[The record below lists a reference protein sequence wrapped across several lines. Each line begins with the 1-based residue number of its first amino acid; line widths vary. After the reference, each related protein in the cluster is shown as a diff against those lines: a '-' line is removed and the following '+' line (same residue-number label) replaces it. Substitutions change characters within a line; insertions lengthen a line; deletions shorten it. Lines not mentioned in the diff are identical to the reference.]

1 MSIFYRKEQHREN
14 LFLKD
19 LHLKVKTKHL
29 KQIEGNQIPFT
40 LYLDRFKTYFP
51 CAWEDIVTYCRDKK
65 NDYYRR
71 KRNGLRTVP
80 FYTPEAFL
88 KKHAHIGKALENHL
102 TDEEK
107 SALRKKLLKKAK
119 DQKKAREKFLT
130 DNLVY
135 VQEVCPPYI
144 KDLIKSYFNIRRT
157 KTLNINARYLI
168 LLEASQFK
176 CDETIAFLH
185 KISACDKNYDLRMMA
200 YHALRRMGEHPWLA
214 RNRKGKKHLSQ
225 IKQIDI
231 KENPTE
237 LLHLLYENQQ
247 ALYQSFDVFLS
258 HSSLDTNELLNL
270 KAKLNRQGKTVYI
283 DWINDS
289 VMLNRANQNEDTWNA
304 LELRMDQSKTL
315 LYVMTDNSIRSPYT
329 QREVEYFKK
338 LNKPI
343 LVYQPH
349 PITAQ
354 KPEYLNDCEMINNV

>member
-40 LYLDRFKTYFP
+40 LYIDRFKTYFP
-51 CAWEDIVTYCRDKK
+51 CAWEDIVSYCRDKK
-65 NDYYRR
+65 SDYYRR
-71 KRNGLRTVP
+71 KRKGLRAVP

-88 KKHAHIGKALENHL
+88 KKHAHMGKALKYHL

-107 SALRKKLLKKAK
+107 SALRKKILKKARN
-119 DQKKAREKFLT
+119 QKKAREKFLA

-176 CDETIAFLH
+176 CDETIGFLH
-185 KISACDKNYDLRMMA
+185 KISACDKNYDLRIMA

-214 RNRKGKKHLSQ
+214 RNRKGKKYLSQ
-225 IKQIDI
+225 IKQIDV

-247 ALYQSFDVFLS
+247 AVYQSFDVFLS

-270 KAKLNRQGKTVYI
+270 KSKLNRQGKTVYI
-283 DWINDS
+283 DWINDR
-289 VMLNRANQNEDTWNA
+289 VMLNRTNQNEDTWNA
-304 LELRMDQSKTL
+304 LELRMDQSKVL

-329 QREVEYFKK
+329 QKEVEYFKK
-338 LNKPI
+338 TNKPI
-343 LVYQPH
+343 NVYQPH
-349 PITAQ
+349 PISLPI
-354 KPEYLNDCEMINNV
+354 PEYLADCEMIDIV